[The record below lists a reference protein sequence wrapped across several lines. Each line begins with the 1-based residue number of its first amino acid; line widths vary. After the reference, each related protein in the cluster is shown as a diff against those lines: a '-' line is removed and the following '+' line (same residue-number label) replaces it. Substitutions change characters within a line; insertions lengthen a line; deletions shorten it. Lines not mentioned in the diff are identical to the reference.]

1 MEVNTSEMAEQIKQ
15 SILQSGKYARLEILV
30 NMQED
35 IPYIKIDSKKAGT
48 IEIAYL
54 ISALKEIIRDFE
66 TVPGIKELE
75 EIFKL
80 DDGKYI
86 IKYNKNG
93 KEKIL

>member
-1 MEVNTSEMAEQIKQ
+1 MEVNASEMAEQIKQ

-35 IPYIKIDSKKAGT
+35 IPYIKLDNKKAGT

-66 TVPGIKELE
+66 TVPGVKELE
-75 EIFKL
+75 KIFKL
-80 DDGKYI
+80 DDGTYI

-93 KEKIL
+93 KEEIL

>member
-1 MEVNTSEMAEQIKQ
+1 MEVNASEMAEQIKQ

-35 IPYIKIDSKKAGT
+35 IPYIKLDNKKAGT

-75 EIFKL
+75 KIFKL

>member
-1 MEVNTSEMAEQIKQ
+1 MEVNASEMAEQIKQ

-35 IPYIKIDSKKAGT
+35 IPYIKLDNKKAGT

-66 TVPGIKELE
+66 TVPGVKELE
-75 EIFKL
+75 KIFKL